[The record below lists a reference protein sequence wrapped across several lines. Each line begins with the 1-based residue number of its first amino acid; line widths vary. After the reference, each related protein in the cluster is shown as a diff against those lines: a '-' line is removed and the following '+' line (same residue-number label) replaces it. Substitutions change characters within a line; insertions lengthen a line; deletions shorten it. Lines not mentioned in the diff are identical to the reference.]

1 MDLLTTIPA
10 FLVAIGLLIVVHEL
24 GHFWMARWCGV
35 KVLRFSVGFGR
46 PLGRWVRG
54 PDKTEWVVAAVPFG
68 GYVKMLDERE
78 SESGPIDPAELPRAF
93 NRQSV
98 ARRAAIVV
106 AGPAANLLFAVL
118 IYSVL
123 NMTGITDLKAVV
135 GQPEAGTPAAAAG
148 LADGDLVLSVD
159 GRTIQSWG
167 DLRWLLLQEA
177 ADRGSPQLLVRR
189 QSGAQRTVTLD
200 LSRVDTDRFDNEWF
214 KRIGV
219 RLADPEPI
227 VRELVAG
234 NPAQQAGLQAGDRIV
249 AIDANEVKSA
259 GDVTRLVQA
268 APLRALAFRIERTG
282 HEVQLQITPIE
293 VEVSGKRVGR
303 IGASLGLIETVI
315 VRYGPISALEHA
327 VAKTWETSS
336 FSLRM
341 LGRMVLGRASLKNLS
356 GPVMIAEVAGQSA
369 RVGLLPYLNFL
380 ALVSISLGVL
390 NLLPVPVLDGGHLL
404 YYAIEVVTG
413 SPPSPKSL
421 EMGQRV
427 GIGLLVILTAL
438 ALYNDLTGLLFQ

>member
-24 GHFWMARWCGV
+24 GHFSMARWCGV

-46 PLGRWVRG
+46 PIARWVRG
-54 PDKTEWVVAAVPFG
+54 PDRTEWVIAAVPFG

-106 AGPAANLLFAVL
+106 AGPMANLLFAVL
-118 IYSVL
+118 LYSVL
-123 NMTGITDLKAVV
+123 NMAGFSDLKAVV
-135 GQPEAGTPAAAAG
+135 GQPDAGTPAAAAG
-148 LADGDLVLSVD
+148 LAEGDVVLRVD
-159 GRTIQSWG
+159 GRPVQSWG
-167 DLRWLLLQEA
+167 DLRWSLLQEA
-177 ADRGSPQLLVRR
+177 ADRGSPQLVVRNR
-189 QSGAQRTVTLD
+189 SGTERVLTLD
-200 LSRVDTDRFDNEWF
+200 LSQADTDRFDNDWF
-214 KRIGV
+214 RHIGV
-219 RLADPEPI
+219 RLADAEPI
-227 VRELVAG
+227 VRELVPG
-234 NPAQQAGLQAGDRIV
+234 NPAQQAGLQAGDRILS
-249 AIDANEVKSA
+249 IDANEVKSA

-268 APLRALAFRIERTG
+268 AALRPLQFRIERAG
-282 HEVQLQITPIE
+282 HEMQLHITPIE
-293 VEVSGKRVGR
+293 VEVSGKHVGR
-303 IGASLGLIETVI
+303 IGASLGLIDTVM
-315 VRYGPISALEHA
+315 VRYGPMAAVQHA
-327 VAKTWETSS
+327 VDKTWETSA

-341 LGRMVLGRASLKNLS
+341 LGRMIMGRASLKNLS

-413 SPPSPKSL
+413 SPPSAKSL
-421 EMGQRV
+421 EMGQRL

-438 ALYNDLTGLLFQ
+438 ALYNDLSGLLFQ